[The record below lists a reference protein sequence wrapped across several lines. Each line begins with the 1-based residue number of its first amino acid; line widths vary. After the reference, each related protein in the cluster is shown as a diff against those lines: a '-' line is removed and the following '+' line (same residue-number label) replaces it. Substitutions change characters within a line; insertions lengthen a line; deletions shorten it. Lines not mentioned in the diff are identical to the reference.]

1 MAKSITTAFDGRLE
15 AQQRLTLAGGSIG
28 YRKGKPVFQFP
39 SKAQYDEYLSLGA
52 EAYKRKVGLA

>member
-15 AQQRLTLAGGSIG
+15 AQQRLTQAGGSIG

-39 SKAQYDEYLSLGA
+39 TKKEYDEYLRLGT